1 MDSVEAQLAHI
12 RSTIEEAIE
21 RVNVLDKRMTEGKDS
36 SDDDQMLISRS
47 MDDGDLISRA
57 EKYLNWGR
65 LKSRILDSGNG
76 LFANSCWN
84 MCLDIFICDLKD
96 QRITVS
102 SIAHS
107 SGIPM
112 TTAMRYINVM
122 VEQGLLHKTPNSA
135 DNRMIFVSVSEDCS
149 EKIRELL
156 MSAPF

>member
-1 MDSVEAQLAHI
+1 MDSVEAQLADI

-135 DNRMIFVSVSEDCS
+135 DNRMIFVSVSENCS

>member
-1 MDSVEAQLAHI
+1 MDSVEAQLADI

>member
-1 MDSVEAQLAHI
+1 MADI

>member
-1 MDSVEAQLAHI
+1 MADI

-135 DNRMIFVSVSEDCS
+135 DNRMIFVSVSENCS

>member
-1 MDSVEAQLAHI
+1 MDSVEAQLADI

-112 TTAMRYINVM
+112 TTAMSYINVM
-122 VEQGLLHKTPNSA
+122 VEQGLLHKTPNSV
-135 DNRMIFVSVSEDCS
+135 DNRMIYVSVSENCS